1 MTNPD
6 MSQYLDVFLD
16 EGREQLVLLES
27 NILEMERGN
36 HTPEMLQTLFR
47 AAHTLK
53 GSSRAM
59 GFLAIGDLTHE
70 MENILDAL
78 RLDQLQVSTP
88 IVNALLDCLDALGA
102 LVDAVGQSGTDTG
115 VPDKDIPALVARLD
129 ALRTAPSAADLPDA
143 SAPLAAP
150 SSPDAPSSGTFPLA
164 AHEQEAVDA
173 ARDAGLGL
181 YQIYVTLSPDCLMKS
196 VRAWMVL
203 SALEPLGTVLAADPA
218 EDALEEEQFDRS
230 FQLLCASS
238 AAGDTLQAAL
248 SGVSEVESAA
258 VQLWQA
264 EGAASSSLLS
274 SSLLSSPPAAFTS
287 GPFPVAEHEQ
297 ASLNA
302 ARDAGLG
309 LYQIFVTLSPDCLMK
324 SVRAWMVLSALEPI
338 GTVLA
343 ADPAEDALE
352 EEQFESSFRLLMAA
366 ETPADQIEAAL
377 NGISELESVAV
388 QPWETAAKQGA
399 KAAAVGAA
407 EAPIA
412 AAPAPAPVAAAKA
425 AADKPPD
432 KAPAAEKAPVAH
444 SQTIRVEVSRLD
456 SLLNLVGEMVI
467 ERAQVQRMGAELHR
481 RYPRDEEAA
490 QLGETSHRIARVTA
504 ELQDQIMKARMLP
517 IDGVFQRLPRMVR
530 DLAQKTGKEVTF
542 EMSGGETE
550 LDRTVLEVLSDP
562 LIHLLRNSVDH
573 GIEPPD
579 GRASAGKPAA
589 GLVTLAARHQENHI
603 VIEITDDGRG
613 MDPARL
619 KESAVRKGLL
629 TETAAAAMS
638 DLDALGLI
646 FASGFSTAATL
657 SDISGRGVG
666 MDIVRSNLEKVG
678 GRILIDSKLG
688 SGSRFTIHLPLTL
701 AIVRAVLVQSGG
713 GTYVLPMGSVV
724 EMLRLGTNTGTTER
738 RTLGGQ
744 AVISLR
750 GRTIPLVNLSDLL
763 GGDPDASRPENIPDD
778 SYVVVAGAG
787 SRSVGLCVD
796 ALVGEQEVVIK
807 SLGTLLGDIPGLSG
821 ATILGDGRVALIVDI
836 ARAVAQTSV
845 PAAGGPHA
853 NAAHATTG
861 RAETS
866 RGETERQLAH
876 A

>member
-16 EGREQLVLLES
+16 EGREQLVLLEA
-27 NILEMERGN
+27 NILEMERGD
-36 HTPEMLQTLFR
+36 HTSEMLQTLFR

-78 RLDQLQVSTP
+78 RLDQLQSSTP
-88 IVNALLDCLDALGA
+88 IVNALLDCLDALSA
-102 LVDAVGQSGTDTG
+102 LVDSVGQSGTDTG
-115 VPDKDIPALVARLD
+115 APDKDIPALVARLD
-129 ALRTAPSAADLPDA
+129 ALRTAPGAADAPDVG
-143 SAPLAAP
+143 APLAAP
-150 SSPDAPSSGTFPLA
+150 PSLAAPSSEDFALA
-164 AHEQEAVDA
+164 EHQQGAVDA
-173 ARDAGLGL
+173 AREAGLPV
-181 YQIYVTLSPDCLMKS
+181 YRITVTLAPDCLMKS

-203 SALEPLGTVLAADPA
+203 SALEPLGTVLASDP
-218 EDALEEEQFDRS
+218 S
-230 FQLLCASS
+230 
-238 AAGDTLQAAL
+238 
-248 SGVSEVESAA
+248 
-258 VQLWQA
+258 
-264 EGAASSSLLS
+264 
-274 SSLLSSPPAAFTS
+274 
-287 GPFPVAEHEQ
+287 
-297 ASLNA
+297 
-302 ARDAGLG
+302 
-309 LYQIFVTLSPDCLMK
+309 
-324 SVRAWMVLSALEPI
+324 
-338 GTVLA
+338 
-343 ADPAEDALE
+343 EDALE
-352 EEQFESSFRLLMAA
+352 EEQFESSFRLLLAA
-366 ETPADQIEAAL
+366 ETPTDQIEAAL
-377 NGISELESVAV
+377 RGISELESVAV
-388 QPWETAAKQGA
+388 QPWGATAPP
-399 KAAAVGAA
+399 AVP
-407 EAPIA
+407 EAFAVPV
-412 AAPAPAPVAAAKA
+412 APAPVAADRAT
-425 AADKPPD
+425 PPVTPD
-432 KAPAAEKAPVAH
+432 KAADKAPVAH

-467 ERAQVQRMGAELHR
+467 ERAQIQRMGADLHR

-490 QLGETSHRIARVTA
+490 QLGETTHRIARVTS

-530 DLAQKTGKEVTF
+530 DLAQKTGKEIQF
-542 EMSGGETE
+542 EMTGGETE

-579 GRASAGKPAA
+579 GRAAAGKPAA

-603 VIEITDDGRG
+603 VIEISDDGRG
-613 MDPARL
+613 MDPDRL
-619 KESAVRKGLL
+619 KESAVRKGLV
-629 TETAAAAMS
+629 TEVAAAAMS
-638 DLDALGLI
+638 DLDALSLI
-646 FASGFSTAATL
+646 FASGFSTASVL

-678 GRILIDSKLG
+678 GRILIDSTLG
-688 SGSRFTIHLPLTL
+688 AGSRFTIHLPLTL

-724 EMLRLGTNTGTTER
+724 EMLRLGTNTGATER

-744 AVISLR
+744 AVINLR

-763 GGDPDASRPENIPDD
+763 SGNPDASRPENIPGD

-845 PAAGGPHA
+845 PQAGTSPPPSGWAGTP
-853 NAAHATTG
+853 G
-861 RAETS
+861 RAET
-866 RGETERQLAH
+866 ERSLAH